1 MPQTTLWR
9 IRYEPT
15 ATRIFSS
22 KQRVFAA
29 PHRKQHNAASVS
41 TVCARAM
48 PRGGAVPGF
57 RAGWYRGRQQPGD
70 ALQEPRGR
78 NRIELLSPALTL
90 AARKRCATLYHNPGA
105 MPFFSPLTNLLF
117 DSPFRRRAV
126 ARSCKRP
133 RRCFLGPSWPALHP
147 RRSTCVAGEQ
157 AMCCASHKVCEP
169 CLRETAPPRQRT
181 CAFRGGSLRAQ
192 ATSKSS

>member
-1 MPQTTLWR
+1 MAPCRFCCRGCGQGSRPVKRGRVSSAAPQSSLTIDGRDASMPQTTLWR

-78 NRIELLSPALTL
+78 NRIELLSPAGSRRVNT
-90 AARKRCATLYHNPGA
+90 RCAKALRDTVSQSRCHAL
-105 MPFFSPLTNLLF
+105 FFTTN
-117 DSPFRRRAV
+117 
-126 ARSCKRP
+126 
-133 RRCFLGPSWPALHP
+133 
-147 RRSTCVAGEQ
+147 
-157 AMCCASHKVCEP
+157 
-169 CLRETAPPRQRT
+169 
-181 CAFRGGSLRAQ
+181 
-192 ATSKSS
+192 